1 MKVLVCPG
9 CRGAPARGTGQR
21 RGALE
26 AGSPRASGMEYAARE
41 CKRGQGPP
49 PAAQHRQNLSSGFT
63 LPDSIHSP
71 GRGTKPPGFPRVA
84 DKGFWHHRWLSV
96 DSGGPACPH
105 PPCPQAAAVF
115 CRSAGEGGRRGL
127 MGSPRCCVG
136 QGWSGGYTH
145 PSAHPAAPLP
155 TQSCSPGSHRAGE
168 LREWGGRSGLLAL
181 GPLSPAA
188 GDVPEPPSCSVEG
201 LLGFDPCPAQP
212 LKPRTFQIQSRVEE
226 NEIDRGFHFSLGSH
240 LFNPL
245 LLLLD
250 STEMGS
256 NHQNPGTTG
265 VAHRQGPGPGLSS
278 HSTMEITRFRLR

>member
-1 MKVLVCPG
+1 MRHGSVREAKGLPQLLSTDKTSVQVSPSRTPSTARAEGQSLQDSHGWRTKASGITAG
-9 CRGAPARGTGQR
+9 CRWI
-21 RGALE
+21 RGALP
-26 AGSPRASGMEYAARE
+26 APTPRAP
-41 CKRGQGPP
+41 KLQ
-49 PAAQHRQNLSSGFT
+49 
-63 LPDSIHSP
+63 
-71 GRGTKPPGFPRVA
+71 
-84 DKGFWHHRWLSV
+84 
-96 DSGGPACPH
+96 
-105 PPCPQAAAVF
+105 PC
-115 CRSAGEGGRRGL
+115 SAGAQGSGGRRGL

-181 GPLSPAA
+181 GPLCPAA